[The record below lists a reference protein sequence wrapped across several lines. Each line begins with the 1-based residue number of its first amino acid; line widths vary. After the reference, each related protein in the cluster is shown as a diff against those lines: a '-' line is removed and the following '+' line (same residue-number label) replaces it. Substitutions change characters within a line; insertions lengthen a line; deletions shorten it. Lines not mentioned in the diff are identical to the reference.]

1 MRICRFWWNT
11 VILSSQHN
19 PPQFVEMLMLW
30 LALILLGLWSI
41 TPYWPYLVLSLSYVV
56 GASIS
61 LLVREAIAPT
71 QQATVSQV
79 TAVLMLIVSIYGFA
93 DLLRYM

>member
-1 MRICRFWWNT
+1 M
-11 VILSSQHN
+11 LSSQHN

-30 LALILLGLWSI
+30 LALLLLGLWSI

-71 QQATVSQV
+71 QQATISQI